1 MNIVLDKHSLC
12 VVCFCSQ
19 LGCKAAVSFFHWCVL
34 LNFSWLLVEALYL
47 QTLLLFTFTH
57 VGKLLWIYAAV
68 GWGASCVYTCSGL
81 ITCTGLHLTSLM
93 LQELRQ

>member
-1 MNIVLDKHSLC
+1 MIIVLYKHSLC

-19 LGCKAAVSFFHWCVL
+19 LGCKAAVSFFHW
-34 LNFSWLLVEALYL
+34 WLLVEALYL

-68 GWGASCVYTCSGL
+68 GWGASCVYTCSGV
-81 ITCTGLHLTSLM
+81 ITCTGLYRTSLM
-93 LQELRQ
+93 LQELRR